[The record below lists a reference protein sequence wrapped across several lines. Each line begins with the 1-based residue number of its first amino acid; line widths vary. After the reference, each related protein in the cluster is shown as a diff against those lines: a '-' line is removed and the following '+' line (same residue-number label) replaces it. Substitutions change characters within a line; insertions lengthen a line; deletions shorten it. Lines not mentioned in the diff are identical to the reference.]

1 LYNTFSFAL
10 RKSACQKTTAAA
22 AAAEEEKTCIN
33 AEQQQAGHVE
43 TTMTTSANKMTIH
56 LVAKPLHSQKQAKK
70 GAAPATTQPKRG
82 SNAPSNLL
90 SGEAH

>member
-22 AAAEEEKTCIN
+22 AAEEEAYIN

-56 LVAKPLHSQKQAKK
+56 LVAKPLHSQKDKN
-70 GAAPATTQPKRG
+70 GAACNNSAKTRQQFNQQPAQR
-82 SNAPSNLL
+82 
-90 SGEAH
+90 